1 MSSSIHEVNMPS
13 QVATPPR
20 KALLHRLAGLQPA
33 MRARFR
39 ATIPESACPGLSAD
53 LEQVTAAQVEALML
67 LHESGR
73 ALSMHELAEALSAS
87 PSSATQM
94 VDRLVR
100 MGLVERLREEEDRRL
115 VRIQLSVPA
124 RERFEEMLSARLGL
138 LASATAPLC
147 DAELATL
154 VELLEKVAAS
164 ATVGGMAGSG

>member
-1 MSSSIHEVNMPS
+1 MPS
-13 QVATPPR
+13 PVTTPPR
-20 KALLHRLAGLQPA
+20 EALLHRLAGLQPA

-39 ATIPESACPGLSAD
+39 ATIPDPESACPGLASD
-53 LEQVTAAQVEALML
+53 MEPVTAAQVEALML
-67 LHESGR
+67 LHESGP
-73 ALSMHELAEALSAS
+73 ALSMHELAEALCAS

-115 VRIQLSVPA
+115 VRIQLSAPA

-138 LASATAPLC
+138 LASATAPLS

-154 VELLEKVAAS
+154 VELLEKVTAGTAS
-164 ATVGGMAGSG
+164 VPRR